1 MLTAI
6 IIILIANYLLE
17 RYLDWIN
24 IRHWSSEL
32 PEELKGIYDE
42 DKYRKSQEY
51 EKTKTRFGFISSTFS
66 LMLMLIVLFTGSFAL
81 LNNWVLSVTTHPVWS
96 VLLFFGAVTVL
107 SDILNLPF
115 SYYSTFIIE
124 EHFGFNRMNL
134 ATFFLDKL
142 KGYLLGGL
150 LGGGMLYLF
159 IWLYGEAGT
168 NWWVYAWMAFSAVM
182 LFMTMFYASLIV
194 PLFNKLTPLPEGELR
209 KAIESY
215 CGKVGF
221 KLKDLFVMDG
231 SKRSSK
237 ANAFFSGMGTKK
249 RIVLFDTLINN
260 HTNNELVAVLAHEI
274 GHYKKKHTIYSFL
287 LSILQTGLMLFIFS
301 KVIDNPALS
310 NALGSAKP
318 YLQLGML
325 SFGLLY
331 SPLSLILGLLMNMI
345 SRKNEFE
352 ADHYAKTT
360 YDGESLITALKKLSV
375 NNLSNLL
382 PHPVY
387 VFFHYS
393 HPTLLERLRALRG
406 KTFI

>member
-1 MLTAI
+1 MLT
-6 IIILIANYLLE
+6 IIILILILDYILE

-24 IRHWSSEL
+24 IHHWSSAI
-32 PEELKGIYDE
+32 PEEMKGVYDE
-42 DKYRKSQEY
+42 DKYGKSQEY

-66 LMLMLIVLFTGSFAL
+66 LVVILIVLFTGSFAL
-81 LNNWVLSVTTHPVWS
+81 LNNWVLTITSHPVWS
-96 VLLFFGAVTVL
+96 ALLFFGAITIL

-115 SYYSTFIIE
+115 SYYRVFIIE
-124 EHFGFNRMNL
+124 ENFGFNRMNL
-134 ATFFLDKL
+134 KTFFLDKL

-150 LGGGMLYLF
+150 LGGSMLYLF
-159 IWLYGEAGT
+159 IWLYGAAGT
-168 NWWVYAWMAFSAVM
+168 NWWLYAWIAFSVVM

-194 PLFNKLTPLPEGELR
+194 PLFNKLTPLPDGELR
-209 KAIESY
+209 NAIESY
-215 CGKVGF
+215 CSKVGF

-237 ANAFFSGMGTKK
+237 ANAFFSGLGSKK

-274 GHYKKKHTIYSFL
+274 GHYKKKHTRLSFIL
-287 LSILQTGLMLFIFS
+287 TILQTGIMLFIFS
-301 KVIDNPALS
+301 KVIDHPGLS
-310 NALGSAKP
+310 QALGSSKP

-331 SPLSLILGLLMNMI
+331 SPLSLIISLVMNII

-352 ADHYAKTT
+352 ADHFAKTT
-360 YDGESLITALKKLSV
+360 FDGESLITALKKLSV

-393 HPTLLERLRALRG
+393 HPPLLERLRALKKG
-406 KTFI
+406 

>member
-1 MLTAI
+1 MLTL
-6 IIILIANYLLE
+6 IILILIADYILE

-24 IRHWSSEL
+24 IHHWSNTI
-32 PEELKGIYDE
+32 PEEMKGVYDE
-42 DKYRKSQEY
+42 DKYRKSQDY
-51 EKTKTRFGFISSTFS
+51 EKTKTRFGFISSTFN
-66 LMLMLIVLFTGSFAL
+66 LILILVILFTGSFAL
-81 LNNWVLSVTTHPVWS
+81 LNNWALSVTAHPVWS
-96 VLLFFGAVTVL
+96 ALLFFGAITVL

-115 SYYSTFIIE
+115 SYYRTFIIE
-124 EHFGFNRMNL
+124 ENFGFNRMNL

-150 LGGGMLYLF
+150 IGGSLLYLF
-159 IWLYGEAGT
+159 IWLYSAAGT
-168 NWWVYAWMAFSAVM
+168 NWWVYAWMAFSVVM
-182 LFMTMFYASLIV
+182 LFMTMFYASVIV
-194 PLFNKLTPLPEGELR
+194 PLFNKLTPLPDGELR

-221 KLKDLFVMDG
+221 KLNNLFVMDG

-237 ANAFFSGMGTKK
+237 ANAFFSGIGPKK
-249 RIVLFDTLINN
+249 KIVLFDTLINN

-274 GHYKKKHTIYSFL
+274 GHYKKKHTRLSFIL
-287 LSILQTGLMLFIFS
+287 TILQTGIMLFIFS
-301 KVIDNPALS
+301 KVIDNPGLS
-310 NALGSAKP
+310 LALGSPKP

-325 SFGLLY
+325 AFGLLY
-331 SPLSLILGLLMNMI
+331 SPLSLLISLIMNMI

-352 ADHYAKTT
+352 ADHFAKTT
-360 YDGESLITALKKLSV
+360 FDGESLINALKKLSV

-393 HPTLLERLRALRG
+393 HPPLLERLKALKKG
-406 KTFI
+406 